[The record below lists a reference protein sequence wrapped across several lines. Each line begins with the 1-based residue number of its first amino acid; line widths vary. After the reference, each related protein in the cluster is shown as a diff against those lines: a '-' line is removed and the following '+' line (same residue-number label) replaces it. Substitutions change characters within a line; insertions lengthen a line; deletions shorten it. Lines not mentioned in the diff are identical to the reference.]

1 MLALSS
7 VPMVSA
13 PFNASFMLPVP
24 DASVPAI
31 EICSDRPA
39 AGMMSSATLTP

>member
-1 MLALSS
+1 
-7 VPMVSA
+7 MVSA

-31 EICSDRPA
+31 EICSDRSA